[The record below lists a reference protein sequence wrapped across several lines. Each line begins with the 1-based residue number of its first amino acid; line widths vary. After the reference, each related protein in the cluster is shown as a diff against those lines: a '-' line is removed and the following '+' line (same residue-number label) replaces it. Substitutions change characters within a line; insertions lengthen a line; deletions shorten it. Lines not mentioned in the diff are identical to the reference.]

1 MSSVI
6 HKPKAPNSTDG
17 NAALR
22 LVPDD
27 LELSVVI
34 PCLNESETLAH
45 CIRTAQKAI
54 DENNIS
60 GEIVVAD
67 NGSTDGSVQIA
78 LDEGARVVNVEE
90 RGYGNALMAGIAQ
103 AHGRYV
109 IMGDADASYDFAEIP
124 KFIEKLR
131 EGCGLV
137 QGCRLESGG
146 GTVMPGAMPLLHRW
160 IGNPFFSSLVQVMF
174 KAPIHDVNCGL
185 RGFSKTMYERLE
197 QRCTGMEFAVE
208 MVLKASLRKEK
219 IGEVPITLHKDG
231 RINASPHLRT
241 FRDGWRTLRF
251 FLISS
256 PRWLFLYPGIG
267 LVLLGLIAYIFALP
281 NSTIGSVGFGVNTLV
296 MANLAIICGFQV
308 LLFSI
313 FTKTFAITEG
323 LLPSDRKFERLF
335 RLFNLERGLIASG
348 LSTVFGLALVGVA
361 GYEWYSAGFGP
372 LDTEHSLRLALPGM
386 LFTALGVQSFFAS
399 FFLSILGMRRK

>member
-1 MSSVI
+1 MQNSPISS
-6 HKPKAPNSTDG
+6 STNG
-17 NAALR
+17 NTALR
-22 LVPDD
+22 LVPEE

-34 PCLNESETLAH
+34 PCLNEAETLEH
-45 CIRTAQKAI
+45 CIRVAQNAI
-54 DENNIS
+54 EQHEID
-60 GEIVVAD
+60 GEVVVAD
-67 NGSTDGSVQIA
+67 NGSTDGSIQIA
-78 LDEGARVVNVEE
+78 QDAGARVVRVPD
-90 RGYGNALMAGIAQ
+90 RGYGNALMAGIA
-103 AHGRYV
+103 AARGRYV

-124 KFIEKLR
+124 NFIEKLR
-131 EGCGLV
+131 GGCDLV

-146 GTVMPGAMPLLHRW
+146 GTVNPGAMPLLHRW
-160 IGNPFFSSLVQVMF
+160 IGNPFFSSLVRIMF

-185 RGFSKTMYERLE
+185 RGFSKAMYERLE

-208 MVLKASLRKEK
+208 MVLKASLRGEK

-231 RINASPHLRT
+231 RVTGSPHLRT

-256 PRWLFLYPGIG
+256 PRWLFLYPGVG
-267 LVLLGLIAYIFALP
+267 LILVGLIAYLFGMP
-281 NSTIGSVGFGVNTLV
+281 NSSIGSIGFGVNTLV
-296 MANLAIICGFQV
+296 MANLAIICGYQV
-308 LLFSI
+308 LLFSV

-323 LLPSDRKFERLF
+323 LLPSDQKFERLF

-348 LSTVFGLALVGVA
+348 ISTLVGLLLVGFA
-361 GYEWYSAGFGP
+361 VLEWVQSGFGP
-372 LDTEHSLRLALPGM
+372 LNTEHSLRLALPGM